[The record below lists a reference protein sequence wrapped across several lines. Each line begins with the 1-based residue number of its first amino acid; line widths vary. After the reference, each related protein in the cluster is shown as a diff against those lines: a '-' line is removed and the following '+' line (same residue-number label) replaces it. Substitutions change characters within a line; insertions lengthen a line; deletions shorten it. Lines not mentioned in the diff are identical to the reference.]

1 MKINEKASQA
11 FTELIVEKMKELSS
25 NWKKPWIS
33 NIHGLQGQPQN
44 INGGKY
50 NGINSLAL
58 FLLCEARNYSMPVF
72 LTWNQSQDLDLR
84 IEKGAKSFPVVYWNM
99 MVVDKETGKN
109 KISIDDYRDLTDEEK
124 KKWNV
129 IPYMKTFNVF
139 NVDQTN
145 LKIKKPELYNELL
158 ERFNAKHTV
167 KDISGMVSNPAI
179 DKMIK
184 ENLWYVPIY
193 PKNQDRA
200 YYSPGQEIIVV
211 PSKEQFKDGESFYA
225 TLLHEMAHSTGHSS
239 RLDRL
244 KPAIFGSYDYG
255 REELVAELSA
265 AITSSSMGI
274 SSSIREENVQYLK
287 GWLQSIKEKPDFLF
301 SVLSDANK
309 ASQMIIDKAEEIELT
324 IGKEKEND
332 IVGVLRT
339 ALTKDLGEVNL
350 KINEH
355 SNDNLEISMYDNNM
369 IYLGDIKGYKI
380 EGDKWKLS
388 TDTSI
393 VLMVQQYKLDYIN
406 KRLHGAVLS
415 GNCLQLREVQDK
427 KKLSVNNPQS
437 VKIDKVRIWGD
448 GKNNILIK
456 CNINGIPQL
465 SEKLP
470 RELYEDF
477 SLGKKS
483 KVGLAMEVYKDTID
497 VSVNKGNS
505 LRR

>member
-1 MKINEKASQA
+1 MKINEKANQA

-72 LTWNQSQDLDLR
+72 LTWNQSQELDLR

-109 KISIDDYRDLTDEEK
+109 KISIDDYRDLSDEEK

-145 LKIKKPELYNELL
+145 LKIRKPELYNELL
-158 ERFNAKHTV
+158 EKFNAKHTV

-184 ENLWYVPIY
+184 DNLWYVPIY
-193 PKNQDRA
+193 PKNQDKA
-200 YYSPGQEIIVV
+200 YYSPSQEIIVV
-211 PSKEQFKDGESFYA
+211 PTKEQFKDGESFYA

-265 AITSSSMGI
+265 AITSSAMGI
-274 SSSIREENVQYLK
+274 SSTIREENVQYLK
-287 GWLQSIKEKPDFLF
+287 GWLQNIREKPDFLF

-309 ASQMIIDKAEEIELT
+309 ASQMILDKSEQVELT
-324 IGKEKEND
+324 IGKEEKD
-332 IVGVLRT
+332 IINVLKT
-339 ALTKDLGEVNL
+339 QVEANIGEVEF
-350 KINEH
+350 KINEK
-355 SNDNLEISMYDNNM
+355 SDEKLDISMYDNNM
-369 IYLGDIKGYKI
+369 IFLGDIKGYKA
-380 EGDKWKLS
+380 GDSWKLT

-393 VLMVQQYKLDYIN
+393 VLMVQQYKLDFIN
-406 KRLHGAVLS
+406 KQLHGAVLS
-415 GNCLQLREVQDK
+415 EDGLQLREIQDK
-427 KKLSVNNPQS
+427 KKLSVERPQS
-437 VKIDKVRIWGD
+437 VKIDKVQIWDD
-448 GKNNILIK
+448 GKNNMLIK

-465 SEKLP
+465 AEKLP
-470 RELYEDF
+470 KELYEDLA
-477 SLGKKS
+477 LGKRS
-483 KVGLAMEVYKDTID
+483 KVGLAMEVYKGTID
-497 VSVNKGNS
+497 LSVNKENS